1 MTSAASI
8 NAQRVKQAELARLRG
23 DVPATVRHVQA
34 ATAQLALADADQN
47 VDFDDWLHLAREVL
61 PLAPQSVPAVL
72 MAAQQQQGEPQQ
84 DPNMVL
90 AQAEQ
95 MKAQA
100 SMQSDM
106 AKLQLE
112 QQKLAME
119 DDRKRDQMDQ
129 DLLVD
134 AAKVLGQYG
143 TQVDVA
149 AIKAAQQAARG

>member
-1 MTSAASI
+1 MQQQ
-8 NAQRVKQAELARLRG
+8 AQ
-23 DVPATVRHVQA
+23 
-34 ATAQLALADADQN
+34 
-47 VDFDDWLHLAREVL
+47 
-61 PLAPQSVPAVL
+61 
-72 MAAQQQQGEPQQ
+72 AQQAQGN
-84 DPNMVL
+84 DPNQAFL
-90 AQAEQ
+90 AAEQ
-95 MKAQA
+95 MKAQTQ
-100 SMQSDM
+100 MQSDM

-143 TQVDVA
+143 TSVDVA

>member
-1 MTSAASI
+1 VSLTNIRNTLSDMLAAAGIRNSDRYFAPI
-8 NAQRVKQAELARLRG
+8 TPEVEQ
-23 DVPATVRHVQA
+23 
-34 ATAQLALADADQN
+34 QLLQM
-47 VDFDDWLHLAREVL
+47 
-61 PLAPQSVPAVL
+61 QQQ
-72 MAAQQQQGEPQQ
+72 AQQQQAQGT
-84 DPNMVL
+84 DPNQAYL
-90 AQAEQ
+90 QAEQ
-95 MKAQA
+95 IKAQA
-100 SMQSDM
+100 NMQTDM

-149 AIKAAQQAARG
+149 AIRAAQQAARG

>member
-1 MTSAASI
+1 VSLTNIRNTLSDMLAAAGIRNSDRYFAPI
-8 NAQRVKQAELARLRG
+8 TPEVEQQLLQMQQQAQ
-23 DVPATVRHVQA
+23 
-34 ATAQLALADADQN
+34 
-47 VDFDDWLHLAREVL
+47 
-61 PLAPQSVPAVL
+61 
-72 MAAQQQQGEPQQ
+72 AQQAQGT
-84 DPNMVL
+84 DPNQAYL
-90 AQAEQ
+90 QAEQ

-100 SMQSDM
+100 NMQSDM

-112 QQKLAME
+112 QQKLMME

-149 AIKAAQQAARG
+149 AIRAAQQAARG

>member
-1 MTSAASI
+1 MVSLTNIRNTLSDMLAAAGIRNSDRYFAPI
-8 NAQRVKQAELARLRG
+8 TPEVEQQLLQMQQQAQ
-23 DVPATVRHVQA
+23 
-34 ATAQLALADADQN
+34 
-47 VDFDDWLHLAREVL
+47 
-61 PLAPQSVPAVL
+61 
-72 MAAQQQQGEPQQ
+72 AQQAQGT
-84 DPNMVL
+84 DPNQAYL
-90 AQAEQ
+90 QAEQ

-100 SMQSDM
+100 NMQTDM

-149 AIKAAQQAARG
+149 AIRAAQQAARG

>member
-1 MTSAASI
+1 
-8 NAQRVKQAELARLRG
+8 
-23 DVPATVRHVQA
+23 
-34 ATAQLALADADQN
+34 
-47 VDFDDWLHLAREVL
+47 
-61 PLAPQSVPAVL
+61 
-72 MAAQQQQGEPQQ
+72 
-84 DPNMVL
+84 
-90 AQAEQ
+90 

-100 SMQSDM
+100 NMQSDM

-112 QQKLAME
+112 QQKLMME